1 MKIILCKNK
10 FEVIVESLTPDE
22 ADTLMAEFA
31 NWVEDKTLPS
41 DEDYMAA
48 LGPCGK

>member
-10 FEVIVESLTPDE
+10 FEVIVESLTFED
-22 ADTLMAEFA
+22 AVVLMVEFVK
-31 NWVEDKTLPS
+31 WVDGKTLPS